1 MQIILF
7 LVFFCHADYP
17 FFGFFLS
24 CRLSFFFWSCSF
36 SDGSRGVGSGS
47 QGIGPKIL
55 LLAMDSLEDSNAP
68 WGSWGRA
75 VGSERMSECILWSV
89 VFRRKERRWGAW
101 SATLTG
107 VRACVRVGFQSHIS
121 RTGGPAGQHARTH
134 AGHSLTP
141 TGSRPSVR
149 ATIPFVTTDCN
160 CSSISN
166 SEFRHPTLL
175 YPFSRK
181 SLALLYSDRSM
192 SSPLPTNATYR
203 EIKWSKRAYLFFIQR
218 DRCTSIFMILSFPCC
233 KGKQREEFV

>member
-1 MQIILF
+1 
-7 LVFFCHADYP
+7 
-17 FFGFFLS
+17 
-24 CRLSFFFWSCSF
+24 
-36 SDGSRGVGSGS
+36 
-47 QGIGPKIL
+47 
-55 LLAMDSLEDSNAP
+55 
-68 WGSWGRA
+68 
-75 VGSERMSECILWSV
+75 
-89 VFRRKERRWGAW
+89 
-101 SATLTG
+101 LTG

-233 KGKQREEFV
+233 KGKQRGVCLISSRWTSGYKHRVDTYFNTCYSATTVAYQVSTLTGAYIHTYYIVINRELIQ